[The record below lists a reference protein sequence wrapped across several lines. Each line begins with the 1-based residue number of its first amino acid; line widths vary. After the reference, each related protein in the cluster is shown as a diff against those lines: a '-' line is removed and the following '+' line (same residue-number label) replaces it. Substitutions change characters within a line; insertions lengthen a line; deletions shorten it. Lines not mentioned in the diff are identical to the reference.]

1 MIASLVG
8 RYRMINGGGCMSE
21 LFMGHC
27 FFNGLIRTNL
37 ENAT

>member
-8 RYRMINGGGCMSE
+8 RDQMINGGGYMSE
-21 LFMGHC
+21 LFMGHR
-27 FFNGLIRTNL
+27 FLNGLIRTNL